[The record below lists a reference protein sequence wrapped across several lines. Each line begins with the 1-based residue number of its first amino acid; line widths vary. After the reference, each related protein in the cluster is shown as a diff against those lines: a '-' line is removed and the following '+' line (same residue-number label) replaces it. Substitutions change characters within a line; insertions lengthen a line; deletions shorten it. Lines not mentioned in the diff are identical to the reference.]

1 MSVLS
6 CAFVAARQIFCEL
19 MIISHCVRYFTGGD
33 FFSSFVLIFTN
44 VLLFITQGE
53 FTNFA
58 VHCFCWVLNDM
69 AMNMSHDNLEDALL
83 PVF

>member
-33 FFSSFVLIFTN
+33 FFFICVDFYECAVVHHTGRVHQFRGALF
-44 VLLFITQGE
+44 LLGVE
-53 FTNFA
+53 
-58 VHCFCWVLNDM
+58 
-69 AMNMSHDNLEDALL
+69 
-83 PVF
+83 